1 MRADRLLGILMTLD
15 ENRNVPA
22 RELAEKFEV
31 TVRTI
36 YRDISVIPRDFPIRS
51 AAGPNGGYSLMP
63 GYRLPPL
70 PFSKKD
76 VLALTLMGSVAGQKL
91 GLIEGENFKKAFQK
105 LFASLPRL
113 FSDNVTSIAD
123 KILIDIEPWKILP
136 QVPRVLEKIKEAMA
150 TQKTITFQYAKSGQ
164 KFEPQKVDPYG
175 LCYRSGFWYLVG
187 FSHKRKDI
195 RLFRTDRFKKLT
207 ITDEEL
213 KQDPKFNLEKFWT
226 EKLPKEYK
234 EKGTEVKI
242 IFDKSVANEI
252 KKTKW
257 GIGKIRR
264 LKNGKL
270 ELTFK
275 TFDMNRL
282 ISFVLSFGSKA
293 ELIEPEYIRKKLLKE
308 GQSIT
313 NYYSNN

>member
-15 ENRNVPA
+15 ENRKVTA

-31 TVRTI
+31 NIRTI
-36 YRDISVIPRDFPIRS
+36 YRDISVIPRDFPIR
-51 AAGPNGGYSLMP
+51 AEDGPNGGYSLMP

-76 VLALTLMGSVAGQKL
+76 ILALTLMGSVAGQKL

-105 LFASLPRL
+105 LFASLPNL
-113 FSDNVTSIAD
+113 FSENAKSIAN
-123 KILIDIEPWKILP
+123 KILIDVEPWKIP
-136 QVPRVLEKIKEAMA
+136 PKVPRVLEKITEALTA
-150 TQKTITFQYAKSGQ
+150 DKTITFQYAKSGQ

-187 FSHKRKDI
+187 CSHKRKAI
-195 RLFRTDRFKKLT
+195 RLFRTDRFSKLT
-207 ITDEEL
+207 ITDEEF
-213 KQDPKFNLEKFWT
+213 KQDSKFNLEKFWT
-226 EKLPKEYK
+226 EKLPKEYAD
-234 EKGTEVKI
+234 KGSEVKI
-242 IFDKSVANEI
+242 VFDKSVANDI

-257 GIGKIRR
+257 GAGKTRK

-275 TFDMNRL
+275 TFDMRRL

-293 ELIEPEYIRKKLLKE
+293 ELIAPTHLRNKLTNEIRHLE
-308 GQSIT
+308 EIYSI
-313 NYYSNN
+313 